1 MVALMIIDKSIVE
14 LLVIT
19 QKVHKRRLL
28 LCTVDCCQHQISSSE
43 CVATP
48 QQNNNSKDRVDI
60 SSPVISGIFRY
71 TSNSFVVSSLR
82 TRLSQRR
89 EREREKMCWSF
100 VILLSAKNHIIS
112 CSNTRS
118 SCQPNVWVDG
128 AYILFAIYAKECYK
142 LWSTRCISRTA
153 SQLFV
158 ALMTDY
164 RENVMDAYER
174 CSSLGTSLCKQN
186 AQIHSKFKW
195 MLHNVHTNII
205 LSVSIRWN
213 YTNWLFVQNIFGIFE
228 SII

>member
-89 EREREKMCWSF
+89 EREIENVLVICHSLVSEKSYYFLFQYSIIMSTECVDAMAHIYSSRYTQKS
-100 VILLSAKNHIIS
+100 VTNCGRHAAYQEQRLNYLSHWWLTTARMWWMHMS
-112 CSNTRS
+112 A
-118 SCQPNVWVDG
+118 VHHWVQVFANKMHKSIRNLNG
-128 AYILFAIYAKECYK
+128 CCTMYILI
-142 LWSTRCISRTA
+142 
-153 SQLFV
+153 
-158 ALMTDY
+158 
-164 RENVMDAYER
+164 
-174 CSSLGTSLCKQN
+174 
-186 AQIHSKFKW
+186 
-195 MLHNVHTNII
+195 
-205 LSVSIRWN
+205 
-213 YTNWLFVQNIFGIFE
+213 
-228 SII
+228 

>member
-71 TSNSFVVSSLR
+71 TSNFFVVSSLR

-89 EREREKMCWSF
+89 ERERERKCAGHLSF
-100 VILLSAKNHIIS
+100 
-112 CSNTRS
+112 
-118 SCQPNVWVDG
+118 SCQRKIILFLVPILDHHVNRMCGLMAHIFSSRYTQKSVTNCGRHAAYQEQRLNYLSHWWLTTARMWWMHMSAAHHWVQVFANKMHKSIRNLNG
-128 AYILFAIYAKECYK
+128 CCTMYILI
-142 LWSTRCISRTA
+142 
-153 SQLFV
+153 
-158 ALMTDY
+158 
-164 RENVMDAYER
+164 
-174 CSSLGTSLCKQN
+174 
-186 AQIHSKFKW
+186 
-195 MLHNVHTNII
+195 
-205 LSVSIRWN
+205 
-213 YTNWLFVQNIFGIFE
+213 
-228 SII
+228 